1 MRRDASFWL
10 HVAMS
15 GLLVFIVL
23 MVAGPPLARHFGY
36 RQWPQTVQDLYTG
49 FFTFGVV
56 IASASAVVGAS
67 FCYSLSRQR

>member
-23 MVAGPPLARHFGY
+23 MVAGPPLVRQLGY
-36 RQWPQTVQDLYTG
+36 RHWPQTVQDLYIG

-56 IASASAVVGAS
+56 IGSACAVVGGS
-67 FCYSLSRQR
+67 FCYSLSRHR